1 MDISDIGS
9 LVQLRCVIIKNL
21 APICIASKK
30 TNKIEIGKLNFK
42 PLRHLERNGKK
53 DM

>member
-1 MDISDIGS
+1 MYISGIVG
-9 LVQLRCVIIKNL
+9 LVQFRCAITKNL